1 MTTKKKSLLGIGY
14 LSVAMLG
21 ASLLMAKPVSA
32 EEEASSQGAST
43 VVTTQQASDTNE
55 QQISQETSQGTNPAA
70 VVELIEVTEDGKEY
84 IVYST
89 QDPYFKGRD
98 DGYNAGYQ
106 DGQKP
111 GAPETP
117 NDDTP
122 EPQTNPYKDEDENK
136 KQAYSE
142 GYRDNYYAGY
152 RNGWDNNHYIWS
164 TLRNVWYLVTS
175 YFY

>member
-43 VVTTQQASDTNE
+43 VVTTQQASDTNG
-55 QQISQETSQGTNPAA
+55 QQISQESQVALPEAI
-70 VVELIEVTEDGKEY
+70 VEVGESTEDGERVLFNTKN
-84 IVYST
+84 
-89 QDPYFKGRD
+89 PYQHGRD
-98 DGYNAGYQ
+98 EGYNAGYK
-106 DGQKP
+106 DGQKM
-111 GAPETP
+111 GALEIPS
-117 NDDTP
+117 NDAP
-122 EPQTNPYKDEDENK
+122 EPQTIPYKDEDK
-136 KQAYSE
+136 KQDYSE